1 MEEQILFTPASL
13 LDLLCQVDEFA
24 EFEIGVVTG
33 IDGDLILNVGDSQ
46 YKIEPDRPLNLEV
59 EPEVAEDVA
68 EQNMSA
74 YEDLVDKYD
83 GVASSDDQEVIES
96 GIYTDTLKNMLVG
109 GLVRMAGK
117 YLKENFGND

>member
-24 EFEIGVVTG
+24 EFELGIVTG
-33 IDGDLILNVGDSQ
+33 IDGDLILTVGDSQ
-46 YKIEPDRPLNLEV
+46 YKIEPDRPLELEV

-74 YEDLVDKYD
+74 YEDLVDKSD
-83 GVASSDDQEVIES
+83 DVSSGDQEVIES

-117 YLKENFGND
+117 YLKENFGNG

>member
-24 EFEIGVVTG
+24 EFELGVVTG
-33 IDGDLILNVGDSQ
+33 IDGDLILTVGDSQ
-46 YKIEPDRPLNLEV
+46 YKIEPDHPLDLEV

-74 YEDLVDKYD
+74 YEDLVDKSD
-83 GVASSDDQEVIES
+83 DVSSGDQEVIES

-117 YLKENFGND
+117 YLKENFGNG

>member
-46 YKIEPDRPLNLEV
+46 YKIEPDRPLDLEV
-59 EPEVAEDVA
+59 ETEVAEDVA

-83 GVASSDDQEVIES
+83 AVSSDNQEVIES

-117 YLKENFGND
+117 YLKENFGNG